1 MGESIELVDIGNFC
15 EDCVIGFLGGLVI
28 ALAWSHECMYAL
40 DGDCHQQRSWNLKH
54 FQVSSALGIFP
65 KEYRS
70 RVFSGE
76 DPQH

>member
-15 EDCVIGFLGGLVI
+15 EDCVIGFLGGLVW
-28 ALAWSHECMYAL
+28 LHLL
-40 DGDCHQQRSWNLKH
+40 DLMKSMLLLVTVIDKGHGTSNTS
-54 FQVSSALGIFP
+54 QVSSALGIFP

-70 RVFSGE
+70 RMFSGE